1 MAKLTNTQIDALVS
15 EARNKIE
22 DANKSKVE
30 KFAKTNKKLA
40 EYLKLAKQYEDLR
53 KKKDEVD
60 RMLQHLRSGLNT
72 STEFVKNNLS
82 LNYNGEVQVD
92 TWRIG
97 SELRNKIILMT
108 IEKDAKVEDMIERLI
123 ANYIK

>member
-1 MAKLTNTQIDALVS
+1 MAKLNNTQIDALVS
-15 EARNKIE
+15 EARQKIE
-22 DANKSKVE
+22 NANKSKVE

-60 RMLQHLRSGLNT
+60 RTLQHLRAGLNT

>member
-1 MAKLTNTQIDALVS
+1 MAKLTNTQIDALVT

-22 DANKSKVE
+22 DANKLKVE

-40 EYLKLAKQYEDLR
+40 EYLKLSKQYEDLR
-53 KKKDEVD
+53 KKKDELD
-60 RMLQHLRSGLNT
+60 RMLGNRRAELNT
-72 STEFVKNNLS
+72 STEFTKHNLS
-82 LNYNGEVQVD
+82 LNYNGAVQVD

-108 IEKDAKVEDMIERLI
+108 IEKDANVETMIAKLI
-123 ANYIK
+123 ADYIK

>member
-1 MAKLTNTQIDALVS
+1 MAKLTNTQIDALVT

-53 KKKDEVD
+53 KKKDELD
-60 RMLQHLRSGLNT
+60 RMLQNRRAELNT
-72 STEFVKNNLS
+72 STEFTKNNLS

-108 IEKDAKVEDMIERLI
+108 IEKDANVETMIAKLI
-123 ANYIK
+123 ADYIK

>member
-1 MAKLTNTQIDALVS
+1 MAKLTNTQIDALVT

-53 KKKDEVD
+53 KKKDELD
-60 RMLQHLRSGLNT
+60 RMLQNRRAELNT
-72 STEFVKNNLS
+72 STEFTKNNLS

-108 IEKDAKVEDMIERLI
+108 IEKDSNVETMIAKLI
-123 ANYIK
+123 ADYIK